1 MQLPKGGQR
10 LAAVAEH
17 VDEYLYWLWPDELEK
32 HVPIIEQLMLDG
44 MRMAIPD
51 VKIGCETTCGWH
63 WDKKATEFLK
73 LEKDENGKYI
83 IKDPEMVTQI
93 YKEKK
98 NGK

>member
-32 HVPIIEQLMLDG
+32 
-44 MRMAIPD
+44 
-51 VKIGCETTCGWH
+51 
-63 WDKKATEFLK
+63 
-73 LEKDENGKYI
+73 DENGKYI